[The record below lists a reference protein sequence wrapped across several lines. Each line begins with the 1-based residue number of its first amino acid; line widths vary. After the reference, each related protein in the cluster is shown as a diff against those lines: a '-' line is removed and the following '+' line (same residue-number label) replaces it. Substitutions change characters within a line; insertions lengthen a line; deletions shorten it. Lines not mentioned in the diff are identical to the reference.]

1 LISGIG
7 VAPCFLAN
15 AALTL
20 AVVVALA
27 FMKPAPPSSLRRGN
41 VVAAI
46 AEGVRFLL
54 AHPVLRWVV
63 LLLVIVSLTVRPYS
77 FLLPAY
83 AIHVIH
89 TDARGLGWLFA
100 ASGVGAICGA
110 FFTAATGGDAARKNL
125 ADLGGRCFGGG
136 RAAGTD
142 DVVRPGSVAILTV
155 VGLATLSFI
164 SSSNILLQTL
174 APDDMRGRAVS
185 VYSMILLGFVPL
197 GSLLVGALATVLE
210 LRWTFVLAGIVAC
223 ACALTIGATKPAV
236 RDA

>member
-1 LISGIG
+1 
-7 VAPCFLAN
+7 
-15 AALTL
+15 
-20 AVVVALA
+20 
-27 FMKPAPPSSLRRGN
+27 MKPAPPSSLRRGN

-54 AHPVLRWVV
+54 GHPVLRWVV

-110 FFTAATGGDAARKNL
+110 FFTAATGGDRRGRIWLISAAVASAGVALLGLTTWFGL
-125 ADLGGRCFGGG
+125 A
-136 RAAGTD
+136 A
-142 DVVRPGSVAILTV
+142 AILTV